1 MNGIN
6 TAEQFLI
13 AEYEKL
19 QEENS
24 NLQQENSNLQ
34 AQVNELSACPDIVD
48 QEDNPV
54 EHSVSM
60 WKLDEPIE
68 LAYLNVKDYYTMHN
82 SDNPLKLTADEIR
95 KHISEKTLDEIVDM
109 KCGYSYST
117 SPLVYVDVFVFPYTL
132 RIGKHCFGL
141 DVYMSNGNP
150 ANVNVYKCEDG
161 SKLRDGVYFPAKYED
176 ELYKYGL
183 RLLEKQLEKHLEWLE
198 ENGKTGKWWEVK
210 E

>member
-1 MNGIN
+1 MDGIN

-54 EHSVSM
+54 EHPVSM

-68 LAYLNVKDYYTMHN
+68 LAYLSVKDDYVMHN
-82 SDNPLKLTADEIR
+82 SDNPLRLTADEIR
-95 KHISEKTLDEIVDM
+95 KHIDEKTLDEIVDM
-109 KCGYSYST
+109 ECGYSYST
-117 SPLVYVDVFVFPYTL
+117 SPLVYVDVHVFPYTL
-132 RIGKHCFGL
+132 RIGKHRFGL

-150 ANVNVYKCEDG
+150 ANINIYRCEDV
-161 SKLRDGVYFPAKYED
+161 SKLRDGAYFPAKYED
-176 ELYKYGL
+176 ELYECGL
-183 RLLEKQLEKHLEWLE
+183 KLLEKQLEKHLEWLE
-198 ENGKTGKWWEVK
+198 KNGKTGKWWE